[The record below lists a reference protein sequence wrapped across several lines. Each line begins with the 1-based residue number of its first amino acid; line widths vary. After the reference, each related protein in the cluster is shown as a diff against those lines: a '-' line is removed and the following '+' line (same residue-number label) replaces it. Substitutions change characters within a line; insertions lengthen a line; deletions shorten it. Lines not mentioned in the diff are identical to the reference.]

1 MNLFPNKH
9 TITCETDETSFQL
22 SYSTTSSV
30 LSSYSDNHSLDQD
43 EQFPIPYSLLLMI
56 SIYQFSSSFLQSDK
70 RMCQNHELFLSLEYP
85 RELSQSNNN
94 SHISLLQT
102 RSYWTS
108 SRYTTKSEQLYP
120 IPYSEQFLEFLRFF
134 RFCIFLFCFHIWQEV
149 EE

>member
-30 LSSYSDNHSLDQD
+30 LSSY
-43 EQFPIPYSLLLMI
+43 PIPYSLLLMI

-134 RFCIFLFCFHIWQEV
+134 RFCIFLFCFQIW
-149 EE
+149 